1 MEISLHYEETGE
13 GEPLVLLHGNAEDGT
28 YFSAQTAFF
37 QKYYRVIA
45 VDTRGH
51 GRSPRGTAPFTMTQ
65 FAKDLKGLL
74 DRLGIRTAHIL
85 GFSDG
90 ANIAMTFAIRYPE
103 SVKSLILNGGNL
115 NAWGVKFS
123 VQLPI
128 LLGYG
133 LVSLIALF
141 DKRAV
146 LKKEILG
153 LMVHEPNIRPEE
165 LRRISV
171 PALVIAG
178 TRDMIRESHTRLI
191 QQSIPGSRLCIM
203 EGTHFIAA
211 EKSEEFNKQVFEFLG
226 AVWPESVFVSRR

>member
-1 MEISLHYEETGE
+1 MSEILYYKETGE
-13 GEPLVLLHGNAEDGT
+13 GEPLLLLHGNGEDGS
-28 YFSAQTAFF
+28 YFSSQISFF
-37 QKYYRVIA
+37 RKRYRVIA

-153 LMVHEPNIRPEE
+153 LMVHEPKLCSEE
-165 LRRISV
+165 LKGISA
-171 PALVIAG
+171 PTLVIAG
-178 TRDMIRESHTRLI
+178 TKDMIRESHTNLI
-191 QQSIPGSRLCIM
+191 QKNIPGSRLCIM

-226 AVWPESVFVSRR
+226 AVESESVFVSRR